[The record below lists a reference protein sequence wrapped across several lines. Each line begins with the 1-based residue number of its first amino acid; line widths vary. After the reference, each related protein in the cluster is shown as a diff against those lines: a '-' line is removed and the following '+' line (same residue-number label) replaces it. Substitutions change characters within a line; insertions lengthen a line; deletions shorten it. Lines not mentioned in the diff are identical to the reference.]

1 MEMTREE
8 ILQYLQDKRELTA
21 PVAVTL
27 KNLQEKQT
35 KLTKAKQFLGKTIIA
50 MFVLTFLILITGS
63 GRGLERFVFLVIGI
77 VLFGGRQLFLIQ
89 PAEAEL
95 EQAQK
100 LHNTEISQSGYIN
113 GKKNFPEKFYNYSD
127 TYRLYKLVEEGRAL
141 TLQEAY
147 NLLETQ
153 QFQENQLS
161 IQEETRALQ
170 HDIASSAR
178 VAAVGSVISAFNTRK

>member
-27 KNLQEKQT
+27 KNLQEKQA

-50 MFVLTFLILITGS
+50 MFVLTLLILITDS
-63 GRGLERFVFLVIGI
+63 GRGLERFVFLMIGI

-100 LHNTEISQSGYIN
+100 LHNTEISQPGYIN
-113 GKKNFPEKFYNYSD
+113 GKKN
-127 TYRLYKLVEEGRAL
+127 YRLYKLVEEGRAL

>member
-1 MEMTREE
+1 MTREE
-8 ILQYLQDKRELTA
+8 ILQYLQEKRELTA

-27 KNLQEKQT
+27 KNLREKQS
-35 KLTKAKQFLGKTIIA
+35 KLTKAKQFLGKTIIT
-50 MFVLTFLILITGS
+50 MFVLTVLILITGS
-63 GRGLERFVFLVIGI
+63 GRGLDRFIFLAIGI
-77 VLFGGRQLFLIQ
+77 VLLGGRQLFLIQ
-89 PAEAEL
+89 PAEEEVA
-95 EQAQK
+95 QAQK
-100 LHNTEISQSGYIN
+100 LHNIEINQPEYIN
-113 GKKNFPEKFYNYSD
+113 GKKGFPEKFYNYSD

-178 VAAVGSVISAFNTRK
+178 VAAIGSVISAFNTRK

>member
-1 MEMTREE
+1 M
-8 ILQYLQDKRELTA
+8 
-21 PVAVTL
+21 
-27 KNLQEKQT
+27 
-35 KLTKAKQFLGKTIIA
+35 
-50 MFVLTFLILITGS
+50 
-63 GRGLERFVFLVIGI
+63 
-77 VLFGGRQLFLIQ
+77 
-89 PAEAEL
+89 
-95 EQAQK
+95 
-100 LHNTEISQSGYIN
+100 
-113 GKKNFPEKFYNYSD
+113 
-127 TYRLYKLVEEGRAL
+127 